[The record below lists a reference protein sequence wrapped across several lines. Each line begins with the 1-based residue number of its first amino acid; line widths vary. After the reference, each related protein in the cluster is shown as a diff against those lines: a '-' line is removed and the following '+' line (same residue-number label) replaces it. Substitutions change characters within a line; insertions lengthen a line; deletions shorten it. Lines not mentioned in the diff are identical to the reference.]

1 MKMARLK
8 MADLFILVG
17 FKSPKYKRGF
27 IINHLSFIDGF
38 VILNFRSSP
47 RLITSHEKIPLKGN
61 KLSHQVKFVNPE
73 LINAK
78 IVLYIMK
85 VLFIG
90 GTGNISS
97 ACSRLAVEN
106 GVELYHMN
114 RGKVKADMPAEVKTF
129 TADIKDK
136 NKVQAALGDLNFDVV
151 VNFIAYTP
159 EDIKQDIEVFS
170 GRTRQYIFI
179 SSASVYQKV
188 GGHPVITESTPLYN
202 PCWDYSRNKIACEDL
217 LNDEYR
223 KNGFPITIVRPSHT
237 YDTVI
242 PVAIGSWTD
251 YTIIDRMKKGR
262 EVIIHGD
269 GTSLWTIT
277 HSDDFAMAFIG
288 LLGHQQAIGHAFHI
302 TSDELLNWNQIYEAV
317 AEAAGADM
325 NAVHIASEFIC
336 DVADTIGWEWMRGN
350 LLGDKAVST
359 IFDNSKI
366 KRFVPGFVAKITF
379 KEGIKKTVQ
388 WFEADPSR
396 MVIDEGNNSFIDTVL
411 TAYKGGK

>member
-1 MKMARLK
+1 
-8 MADLFILVG
+8 
-17 FKSPKYKRGF
+17 
-27 IINHLSFIDGF
+27 
-38 VILNFRSSP
+38 
-47 RLITSHEKIPLKGN
+47 
-61 KLSHQVKFVNPE
+61 
-73 LINAK
+73 
-78 IVLYIMK
+78 MK

-90 GTGNISS
+90 GTGNISG
-97 ACSRLAVEN
+97 ACSRQAVEN
-106 GVELYHMN
+106 GVELFHMN
-114 RGKVKADMPAEVKTF
+114 RGIVSADIPAEVKTI

-136 NKVQAALGDLNFDVV
+136 KEVLVALGDLKFDVV
-151 VNFIAYTP
+151 VNFIAFTP
-159 EDIKQDIEVFS
+159 DDIKQDIEVFS
-170 GRTRQYIFI
+170 DRTKQYIFI

-202 PCWDYSRNKIACEDL
+202 PYWDYSRDKIACEDL

-223 KNGFPITIVRPSHT
+223 TNGFPITIVRPSLT

-251 YTIIDRMKKGR
+251 YTIIDRMKKGQ

-269 GTSLWTIT
+269 GTSLWTVT
-277 HSDDFAMAFIG
+277 HSDDFARAFVG

-302 TSDELLNWNQIYEAV
+302 TSDELLNWNQVYEAV
-317 AEAAGADM
+317 AAAAGTEL
-325 NAVHIASEFIC
+325 NAVHIASDFIC
-336 DVADTIGWEWMRGN
+336 NVGDTIGWEWMRGN

-366 KRFVPGFVAKITF
+366 KRYVPGFEAKITF

>member
-1 MKMARLK
+1 
-8 MADLFILVG
+8 
-17 FKSPKYKRGF
+17 
-27 IINHLSFIDGF
+27 
-38 VILNFRSSP
+38 
-47 RLITSHEKIPLKGN
+47 
-61 KLSHQVKFVNPE
+61 
-73 LINAK
+73 
-78 IVLYIMK
+78 MK

-97 ACSRLAVEN
+97 ACSRLAVTK
-106 GVELYHMN
+106 GIELFHLN
-114 RGKVKADMPAEVKTF
+114 RGKVKADIPAEVKTII
-129 TADIKDK
+129 ADIKDK
-136 NKVQAALGDLNFDVV
+136 NKMLAALGDLHFDVV
-151 VNFIAYTP
+151 VNFIVYTP
-159 EDIKQDIEVFS
+159 DDVKQDIEIFS

-202 PCWDYSRNKIACEDL
+202 PYWDYSRDKIACEDL
-217 LNDEYR
+217 LNDEFR
-223 KNGFPITIVRPSHT
+223 SNGFPITIVRPSHT

-251 YTIIDRMKKGR
+251 YTIIDRMKKGQ

-269 GTSLWTIT
+269 GTSLWTVT
-277 HSDDFAMAFIG
+277 HSDDFAKAFVG

-317 AEAAGADM
+317 AEAAGADL
-325 NAVHIASEFIC
+325 NAVHIASDFIC
-336 DVADTIGWEWMRGN
+336 DVADTFGWEWMRGN
-350 LLGDKAVST
+350 LLGDKSVST

-366 KRFVPGFVAKITF
+366 KRFVPGYEAKTTF

-396 MVIDEGNNSFIDTVL
+396 MVINEENNSFIDTVL
-411 TAYKGGK
+411 KAYRGS

>member
-1 MKMARLK
+1 
-8 MADLFILVG
+8 
-17 FKSPKYKRGF
+17 
-27 IINHLSFIDGF
+27 
-38 VILNFRSSP
+38 
-47 RLITSHEKIPLKGN
+47 
-61 KLSHQVKFVNPE
+61 
-73 LINAK
+73 
-78 IVLYIMK
+78 MK

-90 GTGNISS
+90 GTGNISA

-106 GVELYHMN
+106 GIDLYHMN
-114 RGKVKADMPAEVKTF
+114 RGKVSTEIPTEVKTIR
-129 TADIKDK
+129 ADIKDK
-136 NKVQAALGDLNFDVV
+136 KMVQEALGDGYFDVV
-151 VNFIAYTP
+151 VNFIAFAP
-159 EDIKQDIEVFS
+159 DDVKQDIEIFS
-170 GRTRQYIFI
+170 GRTGQYIFI

-202 PCWDYSRNKIACEDL
+202 PYWDYSRDKIACEDI

-223 KNGFPITIVRPSHT
+223 KNGFPMTIVRPSLT

-251 YTIIDRMKKGR
+251 YTIIDRMKKGQ

-277 HSDDFAMAFIG
+277 HSDDFAKAFVG

-317 AEAAGADM
+317 SQAAGADL
-325 NAVHIASEFIC
+325 NAVHIASDFIC
-336 DVADTIGWEWMRGN
+336 NVGDTIGWEWMRGN

-359 IFDNSKI
+359 IFDNTKI
-366 KRFVPGFVAKITF
+366 KRFVPGFEAKITF
-379 KEGIKKTVQ
+379 KEGIKKTVK
-388 WFEADPSR
+388 WFEADPAR

-411 TAYKGGK
+411 KAYRGG

>member
-1 MKMARLK
+1 
-8 MADLFILVG
+8 
-17 FKSPKYKRGF
+17 
-27 IINHLSFIDGF
+27 
-38 VILNFRSSP
+38 
-47 RLITSHEKIPLKGN
+47 
-61 KLSHQVKFVNPE
+61 
-73 LINAK
+73 
-78 IVLYIMK
+78 MK

-90 GTGNISS
+90 GTGNISG
-97 ACSRLAVEN
+97 ACSRKAVEN
-106 GVELYHMN
+106 GVELFHMN
-114 RGKVKADMPAEVKTF
+114 RGIVSADIPAEVKTI

-136 NKVQAALGDLNFDVV
+136 KEVLVALGDLKFDVV
-151 VNFIAYTP
+151 VNFIAFTP
-159 EDIKQDIEVFS
+159 DDIKQDIEVFS
-170 GRTRQYIFI
+170 DRTKQYIFI

-202 PCWDYSRNKIACEDL
+202 PYWDYSRDKIACEDL

-223 KNGFPITIVRPSHT
+223 KNGFPITIVRPSLT

-251 YTIIDRMKKGR
+251 YTIIDRMKKGQ

-269 GTSLWTIT
+269 GTSLWTVT
-277 HSDDFAMAFIG
+277 HSDDFAMAFVG

-317 AEAAGADM
+317 AAAAGTEL
-325 NAVHIASEFIC
+325 NAVHIASDFIC
-336 DVADTIGWEWMRGN
+336 NVGDTIGWEWMRGN

-366 KRFVPGFVAKITF
+366 KRYVPGFEAKITF